1 MIWYISIYIYVYL
14 PFSDFN
20 RKNVGKYNSP
30 MDNLAISTPVSRPQA
45 NRKAFG
51 RASGVVVPTGLMV
64 QTRRIV
70 SSWMFEVP
78 PVGGIFFPFVVVV
91 VVVVEVLFSLL
102 FLFFF
107 WWLMVIDCDY

>member
-1 MIWYISIYIYVYL
+1 
-14 PFSDFN
+14 
-20 RKNVGKYNSP
+20 
-30 MDNLAISTPVSRPQA
+30 MDGMGVNARCLPQA

-78 PVGGIFFPFVVVV
+78 PVGGITFPFVAVVV
-91 VVVVEVLFSLL
+91 VVVVEVLFPCCS
-102 FLFFF
+102 
-107 WWLMVIDCDY
+107 CSSSGGG